1 MIVAK
6 TQYNSQKETSGEE
19 KSSQEVGMRFV
30 SVNIQIEAVESEF
43 EGGIRQSLR
52 VLAQEEMSENDEGH
66 TE

>member
-1 MIVAK
+1 
-6 TQYNSQKETSGEE
+6 
-19 KSSQEVGMRFV
+19 MRFV

-52 VLAQEEMSENDEGH
+52 VLSQEEMSENDEGH